1 VDYTDAKV
9 YSSETAAK
17 RAKAS
22 AVGGD
27 ASWWNCETPE
37 ERHKSLITFVKQLET
52 DSQDRAQANLRYA
65 RLYENV
71 ELETMNDFAGAI
83 VRQTLLG
90 RGIVRMNVI
99 AACCDTLAAKVTKNK
114 PRPQFQTSGGSW
126 DAQMKGRRLNKFGIG
141 LFYELKAHELLKE
154 SFDDAEVFGTGL
166 TFLYM
171 DRETKRLCGE
181 RVIPD
186 EIFVENADAQY
197 GKPASMYRR
206 KRVARERLIEMF
218 PGAAEALMRKGEEPI
233 SLGAASA
240 KARTPMLTVWE
251 AWHLPCGKRA
261 GCHVIAVDGAEL
273 FSEPWKLKRF
283 PFVVQRFKKRKK
295 GFWGK
300 GIAEA
305 LTGLQLEL
313 NRLLNSISEQLRR
326 KGRGRIFVQKGTSV
340 TPSHLTN
347 GIADIVNYVG
357 TPPQVDNQN
366 AVAQEEFNEVDRLY
380 QRAFQEVGIS
390 ELSAS
395 AKKPSGLDAAVA
407 LREFSDIESERFA
420 LTHQDWENAHLDL
433 MNLALDLIDA
443 YGNQGYK
450 VRLPNKRYFKEIDYA
465 EIKLA
470 RDSYTMQV
478 FPVSSLPQTPGA
490 RYQKVVESMQDGF
503 IDKATASR
511 LLDYP
516 DIEAEMNLGNAARDD
531 VDYVIS
537 AILDEPEPKLMPVEP
552 YQNLPLLVERATA
565 AYLFARHHDCPEE
578 RLELLRQLID
588 DAAAALQAATQPPA
602 LPGAP
607 AGPPPSGAP
616 PGGPPGMGAPPM
628 RPAGGPPMGA
638 RIGGDITVNA
648 APPVQP
654 VAGPVVAG

>member
-1 VDYTDAKV
+1 MDYTDAKI

-17 RAKAS
+17 REKAA
-22 AVGGD
+22 AVAGD
-27 ASWWNCETPE
+27 GNWWDQEKPE
-37 ERHKSLITFVKQLET
+37 DRHKALITFVKQLET

-90 RGIVRMNVI
+90 RGIVRMNVV
-99 AACCDTLAAKVTKNK
+99 AACCDTLAAKITKNK

-141 LFYELKAHELLKE
+141 LFHELKAHALLKE
-154 SFDDAEVFGTGL
+154 GFDDAEVFGTGL
-166 TFLYM
+166 VFLYM

-206 KRVARERLIEMF
+206 KRVTK
-218 PGAAEALMRKGEEPI
+218 EALIAAFPNAADALAKKGEEPVTI
-233 SLGAASA
+233 GAATQ

-251 AWHLPCGKRA
+251 AWHLPCGSRP
-261 GCHVIAVDGAEL
+261 GCHAIAVDGAEL

-300 GIAEA
+300 GIAET

-347 GIADIVNYVG
+347 GVADIVNYVG
-357 TPPQVDNQN
+357 TLPHVDNQN
-366 AVAQEEFNEVDRLY
+366 AVAPEEFNEVDRLY

-395 AKKPSGLDAAVA
+395 AKKPPGLDAAVA

-420 LTHQDWENAHLDL
+420 LTHQDWEDAHLDL
-433 MNLALDLIDA
+433 MSLALDLIDA

-450 VRLPNKRYFKEIDYA
+450 VRLPNKRYIQEIDYA
-465 EIKLA
+465 EIKLS
-470 RDSYTMQV
+470 RESYIMQV
-478 FPVSSLPQTPGA
+478 FPVSSLPQTPAA
-490 RYQKVVESMQDGF
+490 RYQKVVEMMQDGF
-503 IDKATASR
+503 VDKGQAAR

-516 DIEAEMNLGNAARDD
+516 DIEAEENLGNAARDD
-531 VDYVIS
+531 VDYTIS

-565 AYLFARHHDCPEE
+565 AYLFAKHHDCPED
-578 RLELLRQLID
+578 RLELLRQLIE
-588 DAAAALQAATQPPA
+588 DAASALQAATQPPPSA

-607 AGPPPSGAP
+607 AGPPPSGAM
-616 PGGPPGMGAPPM
+616 PGGPPGMGAPM
-628 RPAGGPPMGA
+628 LPAGLGA
-638 RIGGDITVNA
+638 HIGGDVNVNA